1 MNRTSDIYEK
11 ECWAKKEL
19 VIGLDEAGRGPLCG
33 PLVVA
38 MCTLPINYQN
48 EFIYDSKKLSK
59 KKREKAFKM
68 IIKDAL
74 YYSFMIVSPQKIDE
88 LNIYEATK
96 WAMETL
102 SQKYQAAKC
111 VLSDAMPLDL
121 KDQINIP
128 IIKGDQK
135 SISIAAASIIAKVI
149 RDRIMA
155 YYDRLYPEYHLLKH
169 KGYPT
174 KEHLE
179 LLQKHGLKPIYRLS
193 YGPCQKILGKDK
205 NSGNN

>member
-11 ECWAKKEL
+11 EHWAKKEL

-33 PLVVA
+33 PLVVG
-38 MCTLPINYQN
+38 MCVLPINYQN
-48 EFIYDSKKLSK
+48 ELIYDSKKLSL
-59 KKREKAFKM
+59 KKREKALKM
-68 IIKDAL
+68 IVKDAL
-74 YYSFMIVSPQKIDE
+74 YYSFMIVSPQRIDE

-102 SQKYQAAKC
+102 SKKYQAVKC

-121 KDQINIP
+121 KDQTNIP

-179 LLQKHGLKPIYRLS
+179 LLEKYGLKPIYRLS
-193 YGPCQKILGKDK
+193 YAPCQKMLGKEK
-205 NSGNN
+205 KRQ